1 MATLSRVYRPQTFA
15 EVTGQDPIKE
25 TLRLEV
31 QTGKL
36 GHAYFFAGPRGVG
49 KTTTARIFAKALN
62 CLNGKDGEP
71 CNACEACVEMNA
83 GRSLDVIEMDA
94 ASNTGVDNV
103 REAIVEHV
111 RFTPTSRK
119 YKVYILDEAH
129 MLSTSAWN
137 ALLKTIEE
145 PPAYAIFILVTT
157 EVHKVPATILSRC
170 QRFDFKRISESD
182 LTTRLNVLIEHE
194 KIQVA
199 PEVVLLIVSKSDGCA
214 RDAESILG
222 QLISLGETNIT
233 ADIASLVLPLSRL
246 PLAANV
252 LAACSRRE
260 LGPALQLVAE
270 LEEQGIALLPL
281 FDDVIYA
288 IRCLL
293 LAAESITAREKL
305 TRGDE
310 GERALAALV
319 QVFQPAELSEMAL
332 LCMERRKDAKQ
343 GADVRFCLELAVT
356 AIALNLLPHAPT
368 TSVLPSIQSVQP
380 VESVGGRMP
389 CAPTIPMQ
397 SISPVG
403 AQGLRPDPVPAPAPV
418 PAPVPTPIPQPVPP
432 SSSATAPA
440 IRLIEVQQKWQALI
454 RLVDEKSPSL
464 TFVLKI
470 SKPIEVRGLVIVIR
484 FQYAFHRDKVSED
497 VKARRI
503 VEECLSEVHG
513 VPGLRIEGVVGLETE
528 LPKEGQSRDMVTN
541 ILKAFEGQF
550 VEGAT
555 EANPGPA
562 TV

>member
-62 CLNGKDGEP
+62 CLNGTDGEP

-83 GRSLDVIEMDA
+83 GRALDVIEMDA

-111 RFTPTSRK
+111 RFTPSSRK

-182 LTTRLNVLIEHE
+182 LTARLHTLIQHE
-194 KIQVA
+194 EIQVA
-199 PEVVLLIVSKSDGCA
+199 PEVVSLIVSKSDGCA

-222 QLISLGETNIT
+222 QLISLGEKNIT
-233 ADIASLVLPLSRL
+233 GDIASIVLPLSRL
-246 PLAANV
+246 PLAANI

-260 LGPALQLVAE
+260 LGPALQLVRE
-270 LEEQGIALLPL
+270 FEEQGIALLPL

-288 IRCLL
+288 IRRLL
-293 LAAESITAREKL
+293 LAAESSDEQQKL
-305 TRGDE
+305 ARGDE

-319 QVFQPAELSEMAL
+319 HVFQSAELSEMAL

-343 GADVRFCLELAVT
+343 GADVRFCLELSVT
-356 AIALNLLPHAPT
+356 AISLSLLPHAS
-368 TSVLPSIQSVQP
+368 SVAQPSMPVVQPPVPQRVDPVKTVPPVTPPSTPVQP
-380 VESVGGRMP
+380 VVEASQAQEEKVV
-389 CAPTIPMQ
+389 
-397 SISPVG
+397 PVT
-403 AQGLRPDPVPAPAPV
+403 DEHPVV
-418 PAPVPTPIPQPVPP
+418 
-432 SSSATAPA
+432 
-440 IRLIEVQQKWQALI
+440 RLIEVQQKWQALI
-454 RLVDEKSPSL
+454 RLVDERSPSL

-470 SKPIEVRGLVIVIR
+470 SKPIEVRGSLVVIR
-484 FQYAFHRDKVSED
+484 FQYAFHRDKVAED
-497 VKARRI
+497 LKARRI

-528 LPKEGQSRDMVTN
+528 IPQEGQSRDMVTN

-550 VEGAT
+550 VEGSIDEPT
-555 EANPGPA
+555 PGPA

>member
-15 EVTGQDPIKE
+15 EVTGQNPIKE

-62 CLNGKDGEP
+62 CLNGTDGEP
-71 CNACEACVEMNA
+71 CNTCEACVEMNA
-83 GRSLDVIEMDA
+83 GRALDVIEMDA

-182 LTTRLNVLIEHE
+182 LTARLNTLIQHE
-194 KIQVA
+194 QIQVA
-199 PEVVLLIVSKSDGCA
+199 PEVVSLIVSKSDGCA

-222 QLISLGETNIT
+222 QLISLGEKNIT
-233 ADIASLVLPLSRL
+233 ADIASIVLPLSRL

-260 LGPALQLVAE
+260 LGPALQLVRE
-270 LEEQGIALLPL
+270 FEEQGIALLPL
-281 FDDVIYA
+281 FDDVMYA
-288 IRCLL
+288 IRRLL
-293 LAAESITAREKL
+293 LAAESVEERQKL

-319 QVFQPAELSEMAL
+319 HTFEPAELSEMAL
-332 LCMERRKDAKQ
+332 LYMERRKDAKQ

-356 AIALNLLPHAPT
+356 AISLSLLPHAP
-368 TSVLPSIQSVQP
+368 SSAKPVDRVQP
-380 VESVGGRMP
+380 PIIQRVE
-389 CAPTIPMQ
+389 
-397 SISPVG
+397 
-403 AQGLRPDPVPAPAPV
+403 PVPVSPPIAPPAAPAKPIIEEVRV
-418 PAPVPTPIPQPVPP
+418 PEQMAPVATDEKPVV
-432 SSSATAPA
+432 
-440 IRLIEVQQKWQALI
+440 RLIEVQQKWQALI
-454 RLVDEKSPSL
+454 RLVDERSPSL
-464 TFVLKI
+464 TFILKI
-470 SKPIEVRGLVIVIR
+470 SKPVEVRGSLVVIR
-484 FQYAFHRDKVSED
+484 FQYAFHRDKVAED
-497 VKARRI
+497 MKSRRI
-503 VEECLSEVHG
+503 VEECLSEVHN
-513 VPGLRIEGVVGLETE
+513 VPGLRIEGIVGLETE
-528 LPKEGQSRDMVTN
+528 LPVEGQSRDMVTN

-550 VEGAT
+550 VDGAVDGAT
-555 EANPGPA
+555 PGPA